1 MNNHNNHL
9 EVILIKNKGNK
20 QLAAAFIIV
29 LLCFLIAVKALSSV
43 TTVIFKD
50 EHNTVCIDPGHG
62 GDAAGALSSDKKR
75 FEKDDNLALSLKIK
89 EKLEEKDVKVIMTR
103 DDDSDV
109 SLKDRCKKANKSKS
123 DLFVA
128 IHRNSS
134 SDGTGMEV
142 WIKDKP
148 SKEEKR
154 LAEDILNALVKCSGQ
169 LNRGVKKGYRNTSG
183 NNYYVNANTD
193 MPSCLVEVGFITNK
207 EDNEKFD
214 KLIDTYAQSIADAIY
229 ENIKKL

>member
-89 EKLEEKDVKVIMTR
+89 EKPKTYINEESAWNETIYDVLSICYYNTHDYKK
-103 DDDSDV
+103 
-109 SLKDRCKKANKSKS
+109 SLLNVKKALKINP
-123 DLFVA
+123 L
-128 IHRNSS
+128 N
-134 SDGTGMEV
+134 T
-142 WIKDKP
+142 
-148 SKEEKR
+148 R
-154 LAEDILNALVKCSGQ
+154 LQK
-169 LNRGVKKGYRNTSG
+169 
-183 NNYYVNANTD
+183 NY
-193 MPSCLVEVGFITNK
+193 EF
-207 EDNEKFD
+207 
-214 KLIDTYAQSIADAIY
+214 
-229 ENIKKL
+229 IKKAV

>member
-1 MNNHNNHL
+1 
-9 EVILIKNKGNK
+9 
-20 QLAAAFIIV
+20 
-29 LLCFLIAVKALSSV
+29 
-43 TTVIFKD
+43 
-50 EHNTVCIDPGHG
+50 
-62 GDAAGALSSDKKR
+62 
-75 FEKDDNLALSLKIK
+75 
-89 EKLEEKDVKVIMTR
+89 MTR

-169 LNRGVKKGYRNTSG
+169 LNRGVTKGYRNTSG

-229 ENIKKL
+229 ENLKKL